1 MKYKKSIYLILV
13 MIFAITFENSNVY
26 AALGAPGPTAENVQQ
41 ATSEKKGNNCY
52 YISTNT
58 KEDLYIKII
67 IWQTSNHNDTCGHDY
82 CAYPTLEKYGKS
94 YTSKS
99 VTMSNYNFDGKYE
112 GNKIV
117 QYIKNGDKCP
127 KYAYSI
133 QGDNYRI
140 YVTDS
145 LSDVE
150 KISKIA
156 KDKKIYLATAYNLDE
171 SPVTPVTEEQYNDKF
186 KNTTIEWDETKVGCN
201 DLFGP
206 KKGEAGYENGLRSS
220 VDEILGYVRIIVPIL
235 IILLG
240 TIDLAKA
247 VIASKEDEMKKA
259 QYMFIK
265 RLIIGLAVFFVP
277 VFVNIIMDLA
287 EIVWAGDYT
296 RCNL

>member
-1 MKYKKSIYLILV
+1 MKHKKSIYILI
-13 MIFAITFENSNVY
+13 IAIVTIALGNNKVY
-26 AALGAPGPTAENVQQ
+26 AAFGDGSTADNVQQ
-41 ATSEKKGNNCY
+41 ATTQKSGNKCY
-52 YISTNT
+52 YIPTNT
-58 KEDLYIKII
+58 KEDLFVKVI
-67 IWQTSNHNDTCGHDY
+67 IWKTSDSNGTCGYDY
-82 CAYPTLEKYGKS
+82 CSTPTIEKYGKS
-94 YTSKS
+94 YTIK
-99 VTMSNYNFDGKYE
+99 TAMLANYNFDYKY
-112 GNKIV
+112 NKQTISK
-117 QYIKNGDKCP
+117 YSKNADKCP
-127 KYAYSI
+127 KYAYSV
-133 QGDNYRI
+133 QDDDYKI

-150 KISKIA
+150 NMSSLA
-156 KDKKIYLATAYNLDE
+156 KDKKIYLATAYNSDG
-171 SPVTPVTEEQYNDKF
+171 SKVTEEQYNDKF

-206 KKGEAGYENGLRSS
+206 KKGEVGYENGLRSS

-259 QYMFIK
+259 QNMFIK

-277 VFVNIIMDLA
+277 VFVDIIMDLA

>member
-1 MKYKKSIYLILV
+1 MKHKKSIYILIIAVATIVLG
-13 MIFAITFENSNVY
+13 NNKVY
-26 AALGAPGPTAENVQQ
+26 AALGAPGSTADNVQQ
-41 ATSEKKGNNCY
+41 ATSEKNGNKCY

-58 KEDLYIKII
+58 KEDLYIKIL
-67 IWQTSNHNDTCGHDY
+67 IWQTSKYNGTCVNDY
-82 CAYPTLEKYGKS
+82 CAIPTLEKYGKR

-112 GNKIV
+112 GNKIT
-117 QYIKNGDKCP
+117 QYKKNGDTCP

-133 QGDNYRI
+133 QDDNYRI
-140 YVTDS
+140 YVADS
-145 LSDVE
+145 MYDIE

-156 KDKKIYLATAYNLDE
+156 KDKKIYLATAYNLDG
-171 SPVTPVTEEQYNDKF
+171 SNVTEEQYNDKF

-259 QYMFIK
+259 QNMFIK

-277 VFVNIIMDLA
+277 VFVDIIMDLA

>member
-1 MKYKKSIYLILV
+1 MKHKKSIYILI
-13 MIFAITFENSNVY
+13 IAIVTIALGNNKVY
-26 AALGAPGPTAENVQQ
+26 AAFGDGSTADNVQQ
-41 ATSEKKGNNCY
+41 ATTQKSGNKCY
-52 YISTNT
+52 YIPTNT
-58 KEDLYIKII
+58 KEDLFVKVI
-67 IWQTSNHNDTCGHDY
+67 IWKTSDSNGTCGYDY
-82 CAYPTLEKYGKS
+82 CSTPTIEKYGKS
-94 YTSKS
+94 YTSK
-99 VTMSNYNFDGKYE
+99 TAMLANYNFDYKY
-112 GNKIV
+112 NKQTISK
-117 QYIKNGDKCP
+117 YSKNADKCP
-127 KYAYSI
+127 KYAYSV
-133 QGDNYRI
+133 QDDDYKI

-150 KISKIA
+150 NMSSLA
-156 KDKKIYLATAYNLDE
+156 KDKKIYLATAYNSDG
-171 SPVTPVTEEQYNDKF
+171 SKVTEEQYNDKF

-206 KKGEAGYENGLRSS
+206 KKGEVGYENGLRSS

-259 QYMFIK
+259 QNMFIK

-277 VFVNIIMDLA
+277 VFVDIIMDLA